1 MAMNLIPGIH
11 HITAI
16 AGDPQRNIDFYT
28 GLLGLRLVKVTVN
41 FDDPEAY
48 HLYYGDGHGRPG
60 TILTFFA
67 WPNAQHGRQGNSQ
80 VTAASFAV
88 PEDSLAFWTER
99 LAARG
104 TAFEEPPERFGQPL
118 LSFADPDGMHLELV
132 ETPRANVLHAWEGSG
147 IPTQFAI
154 HGFHGAT
161 LSETGYER
169 TAALLTETMGF
180 QLLGQERNRF
190 RYESIQSRSSHSH
203 PGQAYAGEAGR
214 TIDVICTPA
223 APEGHVAVGTIHHI
237 AFRTPNDAQ
246 QRQWLAK
253 VSGLRYNVS
262 PVMDRIYFHSI
273 YFREPGGILF
283 EIATDCPGF
292 AMDEPVEKLGEALKL
307 PPWLETLRPKIEA
320 ALPPIHLQQHKAAP

>member
-1 MAMNLIPGIH
+1 MAITSIAGIH

-16 AGDPQRNIDFYT
+16 AGDPQENINFYT
-28 GLLGLRLVKVTVN
+28 GVLGLRLVKVTVN

-67 WPNAQHGRQGNSQ
+67 WPGAQRGRQGNGQ

-88 PEDSLAFWTER
+88 TKDSLTYWTER
-99 LAARG
+99 LAAHG
-104 TAFEEPPERFGQPL
+104 VAFERLPERFGQPV
-118 LSFADPDGMHLELV
+118 LSFADPDGMRLELV
-132 ETPRANVLHAWEGSG
+132 ETPLANVIHAWEGRG
-147 IPTQFAI
+147 IPTKFAI

-180 QLLGQERNRF
+180 RLLSQEQNRF
-190 RYESIQSRSSHSH
+190 RFESCHSH
-203 PGQAYAGEAGR
+203 AGEAGR
-214 TIDVICTPA
+214 TIDVMCTPA
-223 APEGHVAVGTIHHI
+223 APEGRVAVGTVHHI

-246 QRQWLAK
+246 QSQWLAK
-253 VSGLRYNVS
+253 ISGLRFNVS

-292 AMDEPVEKLGEALKL
+292 AIDEPLEKLGSTLKL
-307 PPWLETLRPKIEA
+307 PPWLETQRPKIEA
-320 ALPPIHLQQHKAAP
+320 ALPPIHPPLQKATP